1 MFWRKQLDALVA
13 RLRARNL
20 PLRLVLWNGT
30 SFDLGDD
37 PRVTLTLPAM
47 SGLRYLLT
55 PSLDNLGTAYVEG
68 AIQVAGSAR
77 DIIAVAAAM
86 ADGEIKPE
94 GRFGPIRRMVRHNRK
109 MDAEAIAYHYDVSN
123 DFYKQWLDDN
133 MVYSCGY
140 FQHPE
145 DSLET
150 AQVQKIDLILR
161 KIRLQPGQRLLDIG
175 CGWGAL
181 ILRAAQHW
189 GARCVGITLSQQQYD
204 LARAR
209 IAAAGLE
216 DRCEVRLQ
224 DYRDVTGHFDRITSV
239 GMFEHVGL
247 KNLRAYFARIHE
259 LLADDGVVLN
269 HGITSTDPDSG
280 EVPWGGGSFI
290 ERYVF
295 PHGELPH
302 IGLTLR
308 EMAAAG
314 LEATDVENLRR
325 HYARTLEHWSYRF
338 ETAGDTLRAMVGDR
352 RYRIWRIYLAGCA
365 YGFSHGWVALHQ
377 IVATKANSVGAE
389 TMPWTRDYIYNDQGA
404 GI

>member
-1 MFWRKQLDALVA
+1 MLTKPALTALFSRLHGAPFAIVWWDGSQRQFGQGNPLFILHFAQEPDFGSEDPILALGEAYMHGGLDIRGDWNALLDVLYRNRQLLDGPLARMASVVRTLDRMRLKQKQKANIA
-13 RLRARNL
+13 HHY
-20 PLRLVLWNGT
+20 
-30 SFDLGDD
+30 DLG
-37 PRVTLTLPAM
+37 
-47 SGLRYLLT
+47 
-55 PSLDNLGTAYVEG
+55 
-68 AIQVAGSAR
+68 
-77 DIIAVAAAM
+77 
-86 ADGEIKPE
+86 
-94 GRFGPIRRMVRHNRK
+94 
-109 MDAEAIAYHYDVSN
+109 N
-123 DFYKQWLDDN
+123 DFYRLWLDDS
-133 MVYSCGY
+133 MSYSCAY
-140 FQHPE
+140 FARPDMTLAE
-145 DSLET
+145 
-150 AQVQKIDLILR
+150 AQQAKIDHTLVKLA
-161 KIRLQPGQRLLDIG
+161 LAPDERLLDIG

-224 DYRDVTGHFDRITSV
+224 DYRDVTGRFDRITSV

-259 LLADDGVVLN
+259 LLEDDGVVLN

-377 IVATKANSVGAE
+377 IVATKANSLGSE